1 MIKPLLFLIHRVFN
15 TFSGRKDWRFGK
27 FLLVWISFVFPEMMR
42 NSIFDLENGGST
54 YTRGRLIHEVDL
66 YTRSTYTRVNTVCI
80 NRRWKKKGK
89 FLIEWWFNHLGRKD
103 ARGNMQ
109 ITSSLNYIYFLVK
122 REVWM
127 QIHKRFV
134 NDQTNLINY
143 YNVII
148 SEKLQADSY

>member
-1 MIKPLLFLIHRVFN
+1 MIKPLMLVLIHGVFN
-15 TFSGRKDWRFGK
+15 TLSERKNWRFRK
-27 FLLVWISFVFPEMMR
+27 FLLVWISFVFPE
-42 NSIFDLENGGST
+42 IEKFFWPWKWG
-54 YTRGRLIHEVDL
+54 VDL
-66 YTRSTYTRVNTVCI
+66 YTRSTYTRVNTVCN

>member
-1 MIKPLLFLIHRVFN
+1 
-15 TFSGRKDWRFGK
+15 
-27 FLLVWISFVFPEMMR
+27 
-42 NSIFDLENGGST
+42 
-54 YTRGRLIHEVDL
+54 
-66 YTRSTYTRVNTVCI
+66 
-80 NRRWKKKGK
+80 
-89 FLIEWWFNHLGRKD
+89 
-103 ARGNMQ
+103 MQ